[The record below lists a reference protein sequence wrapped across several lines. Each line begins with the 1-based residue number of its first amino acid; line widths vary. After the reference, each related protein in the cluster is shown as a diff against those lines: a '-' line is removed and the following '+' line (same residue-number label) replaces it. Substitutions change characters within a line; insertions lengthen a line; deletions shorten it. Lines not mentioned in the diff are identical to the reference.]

1 MRITAGYV
9 GERKQFDRVIGTFQ
23 AVGHRMADCYVDN
36 EAIRLSML
44 LAASLLNAGA
54 EADKEV
60 AVAKYW
66 ASYSGSR
73 VGHADLHLHGGI
85 SIDLDYSIHRYFLW
99 SKQIEFQLGAAGPQL
114 ARIGAFLAEDPV
126 PA

>member
-1 MRITAGYV
+1 
-9 GERKQFDRVIGTFQ
+9 
-23 AVGHRMADCYVDN
+23 MADCYVDN

-85 SIDLDYSIHRYFLW
+85 SIDLDYPIHRYFLW

-114 ARIGAFLAEDPV
+114 ARIGAILADDPV